1 MFPTQIISLGVFL
14 TSAPARRWLPI
25 VCSQREHTMG
35 RRSMADFSMEFWTL
49 VEETGWKEKVL
60 RGAFLNGINERITR
74 ELAIGL
80 VFSKSTVT
88 PTPLSHD
95 CGIDLLPGASLP
107 TSRLYS
113 VSKPERKAIERYIT
127 DSLASSIIR
136 LSTSPLRTGFF
147 FVEKN
152 PAMRIKS
159 FRTSFHL
166 SQTAV
171 PVVISSAAGL

>member
-1 MFPTQIISLGVFL
+1 
-14 TSAPARRWLPI
+14 
-25 VCSQREHTMG
+25 
-35 RRSMADFSMEFWTL
+35 MADFSMEFWTL

-60 RGAFLNGINERITR
+60 RGAFLNGLNERITR

-80 VFSKSTVT
+80 VFSKSRAQSL
-88 PTPLSHD
+88 PPHCPYD

-136 LSTSPLRTGFF
+136 LSTSPLRAGFF

-152 PAMRIKS
+152 PALRIKS
-159 FRTSFHL
+159 FGTSSHL
-166 SQTAV
+166 SQTAI